1 MDKYVNAR
9 VDEIKSHY
17 ETESVEEAIGEY
29 TTEVMLEMVRNCEKF
44 AQETSI
50 MYDNF
55 YPLDTS
61 SENRVDIANLSKR
74 IDKATEQD
82 TLKSLLHL
90 RLAKLISQRDLES
103 ALTDIEL
110 IQEIDSD
117 DVGAY
122 LAASQIY
129 NLQGN
134 HKQALVQIEK
144 AIALTGR
151 KEYELFAEIIKRKIN
166 S

>member
-1 MDKYVNAR
+1 MNKYVNAR
-9 VDEIKSHY
+9 VDEIKGLY

-29 TTEVMLEMVRNCEKF
+29 TTELMLEMVRSCEKF
-44 AQETSI
+44 AQETGKL
-50 MYDNF
+50 YDNF
-55 YPLDTS
+55 YPPDTS
-61 SENRVDIANLSKR
+61 FENRVAISNLSER

-90 RLAKLISQRDLES
+90 RLARFISLRDLKS

-110 IQEIDSD
+110 IQKIDSG

-122 LAASQIY
+122 LATSQVY
-129 NLQGN
+129 NLQGK

-166 S
+166 N